1 MCMSSPPAPKDPPP
15 PPAPPP
21 PPMQMAAVAK
31 SPTKLQGSKR
41 VKRRGTA
48 QLTRPS
54 MGGNYQGPG
63 VNLPK

>member
-1 MCMSSPPAPKDPPP
+1 MCIAPDVPAPKDPPP

-21 PPMQMAAVAK
+21 PPMQMAG
-31 SPTKLQGSKR
+31 TKLRGTKK

-54 MGGNYQGPG
+54 MGGNYSGSG